1 MKNFK
6 RRVIDSGS
14 SQNPF
19 LAMAEAGISP
29 REIKEFVI
37 GTLMSYFDNLEIV
50 EELAIDVLLPEVIN
64 IFKVKA
70 DPRMAASLD
79 HVLKLYRQA
88 KLVNP
93 EASLQ
98 VCAESENDISNG
110 LTHYWSCMYL
120 EQEKAALS
128 IHEFSFECFRLIG
141 TLIEA
146 CIQPFLRDLLRQT
159 RIVHQKTSSLPPTL
173 KLGSLVG
180 ELFDTLGC
188 TDLLA
193 PPPWGIRLNQWRNMA
208 QHHRTRIDGNAII
221 GTYGEH
227 PNEREVILSRD
238 DLMQVLRSIAAIFNV
253 IKLARTIF
261 FIDNIH
267 QLKPLLG
274 KITLREDARLLSLVT
289 GISSQGFSV
298 SNIQLSDTE
307 AILEIVDLQEL
318 SEQRVVHAHQLLLPL
333 WGSTQSA
340 NLIVHYSNQ
349 SGSYVAEFSTT
360 GNACSQLNRE
370 EITLDEYLNQVSF
383 TLLS

>member
-6 RRVIDSGS
+6 HRIIDSGS

-29 REIKEFVI
+29 PQIKEFVI
-37 GTLMSYFDNLEIV
+37 GTLMSYFENREIV
-50 EELAIDVLLPEVIN
+50 EDLAIDVLLPEVIN

-70 DPRMAASLD
+70 DLRMAASLD

-88 KLVNP
+88 KLVNS

-98 VCAESENDISNG
+98 ACAESENDISNG

-120 EQEKAALS
+120 EQEKATLP

-159 RIVHQKTSSLPPTL
+159 RIVHQKNSSLSSTL

-208 QHHRTRIDGNAII
+208 QHHRTRIDGNTII

-238 DLMQVLRSIAAIFNV
+238 DLMQALRSIAAIFNV
-253 IKLARTIF
+253 IKLARTIY

-274 KITLREDARLLSLVT
+274 KISLREDARLLPLVT

-307 AILEIVDLQEL
+307 AILEIVDLQEV
-318 SEQRVVHAHQLLLPL
+318 SEQRLIHASQLLLPL
-333 WGSTQSA
+333 WGSSQRA
-340 NLIVHYSNQ
+340 NLKVQYSNQ
-349 SGSYVAEFSTT
+349 SGSYLAEFSTT
-360 GNACSQLNRE
+360 GNACLQLNRE
-370 EITLDEYLNQVSF
+370 EITLDEYLNQVTF
-383 TLLS
+383 IL